1 MLNIRKRGNEEMN
14 AFIQRCIPGL
24 IATLILLC
32 SAPAMALNGRGAAG
46 DQFKMNINISGSVV
60 VTGSCTFDSASQ
72 SVESVNFGNITY
84 YSVNGFTLVG
94 EYRQPLNS
102 GMTCT
107 GDTDGSTIMTFSS
120 SAGTV
125 VDFNGKKLLPV
136 ALNGVNSNNLGIEL
150 LVDGKVQDIGT
161 AFDVD
166 MATPPTI
173 EAELVQIGSKDTVSN
188 SAILSAAASLTMA
201 FQ

>member
-1 MLNIRKRGNEEMN
+1 MN
-14 AFIQRCIPGL
+14 TFIQRCIPGL
-24 IATLILLC
+24 ITAITMLLC
-32 SAPAMALNGRGAAG
+32 NNPVLALSGRAAG
-46 DQFKMNINISGSVV
+46 DQFKMNINISGTVV
-60 VTGSCTFDSASQ
+60 ATGSCTFDSASQ

-84 YSVNGFTLVG
+84 SSANGFILEG
-94 EYRQPLNS
+94 EYRQALNS
-102 GMTCT
+102 DMTCT
-107 GDTDGSTIMTFSS
+107 GDTDASAIMTFASS
-120 SAGTV
+120 TGTV

-150 LVDGKVQDIGT
+150 LVDGQVQDVGA

-173 EAELVQIGSKDTVSN
+173 EAELVQTGSKDTVSN
-188 SAILSAAASLTMA
+188 SAVLSAAASLTMA